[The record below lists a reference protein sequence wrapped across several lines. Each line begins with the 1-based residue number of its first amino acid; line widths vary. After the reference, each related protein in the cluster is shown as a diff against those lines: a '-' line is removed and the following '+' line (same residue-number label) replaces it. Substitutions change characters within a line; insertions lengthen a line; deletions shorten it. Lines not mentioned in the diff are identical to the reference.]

1 MTAGRVV
8 TLGETL
14 GVVAS
19 TRPGPVEVG
28 STARLSIAG
37 SESTVAIGLSRLGVA
52 VTWVGHVGTDPFGRL
67 VERELRAEGVDARVV
82 RETVP
87 TAMMIRE
94 QRTSGLARMT
104 YHRANMA
111 GSRLSPEDIDDSLL
125 DGADAV
131 HVTGITPALGPGPA
145 AAVDRI
151 VDLAVRRGVLV
162 SFDVNYR
169 ANLWSEAMAQKT
181 LHPLL
186 AKADVVFASRHEAA
200 LFCDSGPDASGS
212 AKALH
217 DAGARLAV
225 LKLGAEGSWAYG
237 EGLDL
242 GQAAHDVPVVDTV
255 GAGDAFVAGY
265 LAELV
270 AGGSP
275 ATCLATAAAM
285 GAFAVSTLGDWE
297 GLPSRDELALLGSVD
312 DSIR

>member
-1 MTAGRVV
+1 MSRVV

-19 TRPGPVEVG
+19 THPGPVEVG

-37 SESTVAIGLSRLGVA
+37 SESNVAIGLARLGVGA
-52 VTWVGHVGTDPFGRL
+52 TWVGHVGADPFGRL
-67 VERELRAEGVDARVV
+67 IERELRAEGVDARVV
-82 RETVP
+82 REDVP
-87 TAMMIRE
+87 TAVMIRE
-94 QRTSGLARMT
+94 QRTSGLSRMT
-104 YHRANMA
+104 YHRAAMA
-111 GSRLSPEDIDDSLL
+111 GSRLSVDDVPDDLL

-131 HVTGITPALGPGPA
+131 HVTGITPALGAGPA

-151 VDLAVRRGVLV
+151 VTLAVRRGVLV

-186 AKADVVFASRHEAA
+186 AKADVVFASQHEAA
-200 LFCDSGPDASGS
+200 LFCDVGADASGS

-225 LKLGAEGSWAYG
+225 LKLGAHGGWAYG
-237 EGLDL
+237 DGIDL

-265 LAELV
+265 LSELV
-270 AGGSP
+270 AGASP

-297 GLPSRDELALLGSVD
+297 GLPSRAELALLGSVD
-312 DSIR
+312 DSVR